1 MYSHLHDTQRN
12 KISAMTTIQK
22 MKCLFVLEP
31 RWTKYPMSRAIA
43 LQVIYFFS
51 IQLKT
56 KP

>member
-43 LQVIYFFS
+43 LQVIFFFS
-51 IQLKT
+51 SN
-56 KP
+56 